1 MPSAALACHS
11 DAPCAALRAVQVLV
25 EHASPGTLAIAFTLE
40 GDIDALRIPPPR
52 PPRVADRL
60 WQHTCCEIFIAPRG
74 AGGYREYNFS
84 PSGEWAAYEFRR
96 YREGGPVTASAPGIQ
111 VRRSASR
118 LELTAQ
124 IPASGSRVG
133 ASAVIEAADGTLS
146 YWALRHAPGKPD
158 FHHASAFAM
167 ELDEVR
173 H

>member
-1 MPSAALACHS
+1 MPSAALARHPETRC
-11 DAPCAALRAVQVLV
+11 DALESIEVRV
-25 EHASPGTLAIAFTLE
+25 EHASAGMLAIAFTLE
-40 GDIDALRIPPPR
+40 GDIGALRIPAPC

-60 WQHTCCEIFIAPRG
+60 WQHTCCEIFLSADP
-74 AGGYREYNFS
+74 GYREYNFS

-96 YREGGPVTASAPGIQ
+96 YREGGPVAASPPGIQ
-111 VRRSASR
+111 VRRSARR

-124 IPASGSRVG
+124 IAASGSRVG